1 MTSGPHPC
9 APHALA
15 LAAVSALA
23 LLTGG
28 AGVACAQVQP
38 KPVQAV
44 PAPPPALS
52 YGSPAAAQAAATPAF
67 AVGAD
72 KAAPTRSPA
81 KVRPSAAEVRK
92 RHKTVRRTAVQEVL
106 HTAEV
111 KATEVPR
118 PTQMINAALHY
129 EYEPGKIYTI
139 HTAPAYLTAV
149 ELRAG
154 ERLISKA
161 AGDTVRWEV
170 GETSQGAGQ
179 VVILIKPLDAGLRTN
194 MILTTD
200 QRVYVLDLVSGADGD
215 DHSTLVDWRYP
226 AEEMRELTLTHA
238 AATVRALAAQG
249 SGAAGLASP
258 LISPPGVPAPVP
270 GAPPRL
276 PGPPGVVE
284 SVSSRVGS
292 DEPGVSPASLN
303 FAYKVEAKGHLPR
316 WMPEHVFD
324 DGHKVFV
331 KFPTNVATMEIPPLF
346 VVGPKGEAELVNY
359 RFENG
364 YYVVDRLFQVAELR
378 LGSKDQTVVQLVYKG
393 GAR

>member
-1 MTSGPHPC
+1 MIRPYPLAARGV
-9 APHALA
+9 A

-23 LLTGG
+23 LWGVG
-28 AGVACAQVQP
+28 SGVALAQAQAKPAQP
-38 KPVQAV
+38 A
-44 PAPPPALS
+44 ATAPPALS
-52 YGSPAAAQAAATPAF
+52 YGSPAAVQAPSSPPAPALPVKVEDKPARAARPTAEPSRRRH
-67 AVGAD
+67 
-72 KAAPTRSPA
+72 KAA
-81 KVRPSAAEVRK
+81 V
-92 RHKTVRRTAVQEVL
+92 HRTPVQAVL
-106 HTAEV
+106 HNAEE

-118 PTQMINAALHY
+118 AAAMINATLHY
-129 EYEPGKIYTI
+129 TYEPGKLYTI

-149 ELRAG
+149 VLRPG

-170 GETSQGAGQ
+170 GETVQGAGQ

-200 QRVYVLDLVSGADGD
+200 QRVYVLDLVSGADGE

-226 AEEMRELTLTHA
+226 AEEMREATLTRA
-238 AATVRALAAQG
+238 AATVQSLAAQG
-249 SGAAGLASP
+249 AASAGLASP
-258 LISPPGVPAPVP
+258 LISPPGGASAPA
-270 GAPPRL
+270 APLRV
-276 PGPPGVVE
+276 PGPPGISQPIAAKAAAAGGAVL
-284 SVSSRVGS
+284 
-292 DEPGVSPASLN
+292 SPASLN
-303 FAYKVEAKGHLPR
+303 FDYRVEAKGHLPR

-324 DGHKVFV
+324 DGRKVFV
-331 KFPTNVATMEIPPLF
+331 KFPANVATMEIPPLF